1 MWQQKYLQAET
12 RLNVLEGENAALKDR
27 MAKFAIIA
35 EEVRK
40 ERRMHQE
47 VRSLHLLSPLFIS
60 PS

>member
-1 MWQQKYLQAET
+1 MWQQKCIE
-12 RLNVLEGENAALKDR
+12 LEGKLNAVTLENTGLKER

-47 VRSLHLLSPLFIS
+47 VR
-60 PS
+60 